1 MEEPQFVLNTTTLAA
16 IGGIMGVLT
25 GAISFLTRQ
34 LLKSKNDQI
43 RALEKDR
50 DFYREH
56 VMVEIEGS
64 SLNATQERGP
74 AQVHGRGII
83 AQEIGSEDACRDE

>member
-1 MEEPQFVLNTTTLAA
+1 
-16 IGGIMGVLT
+16 MGVLT

-50 DFYREH
+50 DYYREH
-56 VMVEIEGS
+56 VIGEIEGS
-64 SLNATQERGP
+64 SLDATQERSP
-74 AQVHGRGII
+74 APHD
-83 AQEIGSEDACRDE
+83 GSRLGALALRPEDTDRDE